1 MNVLSFVMS
10 YLDWI
15 LLVIGGAAA
24 FWLVWVKGW

>member
-1 MNVLSFVMS
+1 MSVLSFVMS

-15 LLVIGGAAA
+15 LLLIGVCAA